1 MFLINQSFEKTL
13 LPPFLF
19 LYNNKKGSEYLFM
32 NKWIFLIIL
41 LLPPLYI
48 IYLTFRMNKVAREK
62 LSYHSP
68 YVLILGAKLFGDRPS
83 LSLQNRLDVALEYL
97 FSHPE
102 AKVIVSGG
110 QGEDEDIPEAHS
122 MRNYLMVH
130 GIDENRILIEDRST
144 NTYEN
149 LKFSMDLYD
158 VKHAVVVSN
167 TYHLYRTKII
177 ARRLGIQMEALAAET
192 PMRSKRKM
200 YVREYAA
207 IMKTILFDR

>member
-1 MFLINQSFEKTL
+1 M
-13 LPPFLF
+13 
-19 LYNNKKGSEYLFM
+19 EYL
-32 NKWIFLIIL
+32 
-41 LLPPLYI
+41 
-48 IYLTFRMNKVAREK
+48 V
-62 LSYHSP
+62 
-68 YVLILGAKLFGDRPS
+68 
-83 LSLQNRLDVALEYL
+83 
-97 FSHPE
+97 SHPE

-130 GIDENRILIEDRST
+130 GIDESRILIEDQST

-149 LKFSMDLYD
+149 LKFSIDLYD

-177 ARRLGIQMEALAAET
+177 AKRLGMRMEALAAET

-200 YVREYAA
+200 YVRGICRYNENN
-207 IMKTILFDR
+207 IVRPLELRCELFFVE

>member
-1 MFLINQSFEKTL
+1 MF
-13 LPPFLF
+13 P
-19 LYNNKKGSEYLFM
+19 
-32 NKWIFLIIL
+32 
-41 LLPPLYI
+41 
-48 IYLTFRMNKVAREK
+48 
-62 LSYHSP
+62 
-68 YVLILGAKLFGDRPS
+68 
-83 LSLQNRLDVALEYL
+83 
-97 FSHPE
+97 
-102 AKVIVSGG
+102 GG

-130 GIDENRILIEDRST
+130 GIDESRILIEDQST

-149 LKFSMDLYD
+149 LKFSMNLYN

-177 ARRLGIQMEALAAET
+177 AKRLGMKMEALAET
-192 PMRSKRKM
+192 PIRSKRKM

>member
-1 MFLINQSFEKTL
+1 
-13 LPPFLF
+13 
-19 LYNNKKGSEYLFM
+19 M
-32 NKWIFLIIL
+32 NKGIFLIIL

-48 IYLTFRMNKVAREK
+48 IYMTFRMNKVAREK

-97 FSHPE
+97 VSHPT

-122 MRNYLMVH
+122 MRNYLMAR
-130 GIDENRILIEDRST
+130 GIDESRILIEDQST

-149 LKFSMDLYD
+149 VKFSMDLYD

-177 ARRLGIQMEALAAET
+177 AKRLGLKMEALAAET